1 MDTEEIIAAIEGE
14 PLLEETPVPDTSEKI
29 AGSNTEAVSLSE
41 GSIYYDVRFYIVLD
55 EEGRMKILFDMEAQ
69 KDYYPGYKI
78 VTRGIVYCARMIS
91 AQIGQEFDLEHY
103 DDLKK
108 VYSIWI
114 CFNPPA
120 YIGNAI
126 SRYTMGKEDLLPGI
140 PDEKRAYDKLEIVQI
155 CLREDLD
162 QKDDELIRMLNIL
175 FSSRKSKEE
184 IKRELEED
192 YGITMDDGYGKEID
206 TMCNLSYM
214 FEERGMKRGME
225 RGMKTGMERGMKT
238 GMKTGM
244 ERGITEVAGNLI
256 LMGKDNA
263 FRQPDPH
270 GKRQCIYQESD
281 GAFGGSHRETAG
293 TGTDRAETVRWIRLQ
308 CKNKAGHLRQSYK
321 IMYGCHFFVVQYRIN
336 VLYHFHGDSHLRA
349 DGVEKASGYVR
360 PGRRPMPAAGK
371 EDYETGER
379 GGRAPAV

>member
-1 MDTEEIIAAIEGE
+1 MQTSIAASIADDPQRRQLDHQCKVVLSHKAILARILKHTVSEVAGMDTEEIIAAIEGE

-29 AGSNTEAVSLSE
+29 AGSNTESVSLSE

-192 YGITMDDGYGKEID
+192 YGITMDDGYGREID

-238 GMKTGM
+238 GLERGMKTGL
-244 ERGITEVAGNLI
+244 ERGIAEVAGNLI

-263 FRQPDPH
+263 FIRKATALSEEAIERLREQVPT
-270 GKRQCIYQESD
+270 GQKR
-281 GAFGGSHRETAG
+281 
-293 TGTDRAETVRWIRLQ
+293 
-308 CKNKAGHLRQSYK
+308 
-321 IMYGCHFFVVQYRIN
+321 
-336 VLYHFHGDSHLRA
+336 
-349 DGVEKASGYVR
+349 
-360 PGRRPMPAAGK
+360 
-371 EDYETGER
+371 
-379 GGRAPAV
+379 

>member
-1 MDTEEIIAAIEGE
+1 
-14 PLLEETPVPDTSEKI
+14 
-29 AGSNTEAVSLSE
+29 
-41 GSIYYDVRFYIVLD
+41 
-55 EEGRMKILFDMEAQ
+55 MKILFDMEAQ

-192 YGITMDDGYGKEID
+192 YGITMDDGYGREID

-238 GMKTGM
+238 GMERGMKTGMKTGM
-244 ERGITEVAGNLI
+244 ERGIAEVAGNLI

-263 FRQPDPH
+263 FIRKATALSEEAIERLREQVPI
-270 GKRQCIYQESD
+270 GK
-281 GAFGGSHRETAG
+281 
-293 TGTDRAETVRWIRLQ
+293 
-308 CKNKAGHLRQSYK
+308 K
-321 IMYGCHFFVVQYRIN
+321 
-336 VLYHFHGDSHLRA
+336 
-349 DGVEKASGYVR
+349 
-360 PGRRPMPAAGK
+360 
-371 EDYETGER
+371 
-379 GGRAPAV
+379 